1 MEIFIP
7 INEKEEKKKIEELHK
22 IWRQSLKREFS
33 YLLEELEDDFLE
45 DPCADNYERYLDVKE
60 FLEDYDD
67 LDVKTIC
74 WMRDEYRLYARKY
87 NLRFY

>member
-1 MEIFIP
+1 MGIFIP
-7 INEKEEKKKIEELHK
+7 INEKEEKKKMEESHK
-22 IWRQSLKREFS
+22 IWRQGLKREFS

-60 FLEDYDD
+60 FLEDYDE